1 MNGNRLRGVLAAVL
15 IGTASLAG
23 ATMMMVSTA
32 QAAGVRP
39 AVGKPLQE
47 AIKFATAGKAAL
59 AMNALKRAESVHGLT
74 AAEQKVIAET
84 RQYVEVKTGNFSGG
98 VTNATSAQAK
108 FAIDYNNHRY
118 HDVITE
124 DQAYLSKYGVLD
136 ESHKEIVA
144 QAYYQMGDYRGAL
157 NYITH
162 NLNNSSSA
170 LMLKMAAAN
179 KVGDTAAL
187 AQSARQLVLRG
198 QPKFWTYV
206 LMAADRANGLSD
218 DQTLGIYRIRLLTG
232 NMRNADDYS
241 TATQISIQL
250 GFPQEGLAIQ
260 ERGFAAKVLSGTR
273 QQRLLALAKKDA
285 ADQAA
290 QMGKLAAEAKAAK
303 TGAPLVHLAEVYWGV
318 GKYKD
323 ALSAVEEGLKKGDVK
338 DVADADIVKGMA
350 LVGLKQTRAALLA
363 FKAASKNP
371 GAKVVASLWDLY
383 ARTSK

>member
-1 MNGNRLRGVLAAVL
+1 MTGNRLRGALAAVL
-15 IGTASLAG
+15 IGTASVAG
-23 ATMMMVSTA
+23 ATMMMATTA

-39 AVGKPLQE
+39 AVGKPLQD
-47 AIKFATAGKAAL
+47 AINYAKEGKSAL
-59 AMNALKRAESVHGLT
+59 ALAALKRAESVHGLT
-74 AAEQKVIAET
+74 ATEQKVIAET

-118 HDVITE
+118 HDVVTE

-157 NYITH
+157 NYISH
-162 NLNNSSSA
+162 NLNGSTSA

-206 LMAADRANGLSD
+206 LMAADRASGLSD
-218 DQTLGIYRIRLLTG
+218 DQTLGIFRIRLLTG

-260 ERGFAAKVLSGTR
+260 QRGFAAKILSGTR
-273 QQRLLALAKKDA
+273 QERLLALAKKDA
-285 ADQAA
+285 SDQAA
-290 QMGKLAAEAKAAK
+290 QMGKLLAEAKAAK
-303 TGAPLVHLAEVYWGV
+303 SGAPLVHLAEVYWGV

-323 ALSAVEEGLKKGDVK
+323 ALSAVDEGLKKGGVK
-338 DVADADIVKGMA
+338 DIADADIVKGMA
-350 LVGLKQTRAALLA
+350 LVGLKQTRAALVA
-363 FKAASKNP
+363 FKAASTNP
-371 GAKVVASLWDLY
+371 KAKVVASLWDLY

>member
-15 IGTASLAG
+15 IGTAGVAG
-23 ATMMMVSTA
+23 ATTLLVTTA

-47 AIKFATAGKAAL
+47 AINFAKEGKSVPAMAAL
-59 AMNALKRAESVHGLT
+59 RRAESVHGLT
-74 AAEQKVIAET
+74 ETEQKVIAET

-108 FAIDYNNHRY
+108 FAIDYNNRRY

-124 DQAYLSKYGVLD
+124 DQAYLRKYGVLD

-162 NLNNSSSA
+162 NLNGSTSA

-187 AQSARQLVLRG
+187 AQSARQLVLGG

-206 LMAADRANGLSD
+206 LMAADRTSGLSD

-250 GFPQEGLAIQ
+250 GFPQEGLTIQ
-260 ERGFAAKVLSGTR
+260 QRGFAAKVLSGTR
-273 QQRLLALAKKDA
+273 QERLLALAKKDA

-290 QMGKLAAEAKAAK
+290 QMGKLAAEANAAK

-323 ALSAVEEGLKKGDVK
+323 ALAAVDEGLKKGSVK

-350 LVGLKQTRAALLA
+350 LVGLKQTRAALMA
-363 FKAASKNP
+363 FKAANTNP
-371 GAKVVASLWDLY
+371 KAKVIASLWDLY

>member
-15 IGTASLAG
+15 IGTAGVAG
-23 ATMMMVSTA
+23 ATMMLVTTA

-47 AIKFATAGKAAL
+47 AINFAKEGKSAL
-59 AMNALKRAESVHGLT
+59 ALDALKRAESVHGLT
-74 AAEQKVIAET
+74 ATEQKVIAET

-108 FAIDYNNHRY
+108 FAIDYNNRRY

-124 DQAYLSKYGVLD
+124 DQAYLRKYGVLD

-162 NLNNSSSA
+162 NLNGSTSA

-179 KVGDTAAL
+179 KVGDTSAL
-187 AQSARQLVLRG
+187 AQSARQLVLTG

-206 LMAADRANGLSD
+206 LMAADRASGLSD

-232 NMRNADDYS
+232 NMRSADDYS

-260 ERGFAAKVLSGTR
+260 QRGFAAKVLSGTR
-273 QQRLLALAKKDA
+273 QERLLALAKKDA

-290 QMGKLAAEAKAAK
+290 EMGKLATEAHAAK
-303 TGAPLVHLAEVYWGV
+303 TGGPLVHLAEVYWGV

-323 ALSAVEEGLKKGDVK
+323 ALAAVNEGLKKGGVK

-350 LVGLKQTRAALLA
+350 LEGLKQTRAALMA
-363 FKAASKNP
+363 FRAASTNP
-371 GAKVVASLWDLY
+371 KAKVVASLWDLY